1 MLETPTEPTTVGTT
15 TATSRF
21 AAFTREELAQIHFAL
36 RMSAKLESSEEAERL
51 ADEAWSLI
59 TRPGF
64 FDGAPS

>member
-1 MLETPTEPTTVGTT
+1 MGTT

-59 TRPGF
+59 VDPSRTRPGF